1 MIAAA
6 RWRGS
11 SWPRRGC
18 PCGSPW
24 LPGSWR
30 CSCAS
35 FEWIEPRHRLQVT
48 SCHPRIT
55 RGRRRPWVRRW
66 PQAVCSRSVSHRWM
80 GCRIEDLHRPCQG
93 LTGAGL
99 SQTCPESCCRGR
111 CPGGEPSTPGPSA
124 VACACDRAGG
134 SVTHP
139 AETDGGVPRLSG
151 RTARVYRCG
160 ALAGVCSGASGRP
173 GARRQGPGGR
183 EGEEPGGYT
192 HASQEEATAGGPDAW
207 RAGWA

>member
-48 SCHPRIT
+48 SCLPRTT

-93 LTGAGL
+93 LTGSGL
-99 SQTCPESCCRGR
+99 SHTCPESCCRGR

-134 SVTHP
+134 SVTTP
-139 AETDGGVPRLSG
+139 GRDGRWCAPSL
-151 RTARVYRCG
+151 
-160 ALAGVCSGASGRP
+160 
-173 GARRQGPGGR
+173 GARLGSIGAARWLACARGRRGDRAHAARALGGR